1 MTTASELRSGKTQ
14 RDENFPVASWIIH
27 PRHRALILAFYNF
40 VRTADDIAD
49 HATLGETEKLAY
61 LDLMEAELLG
71 QGDSQPEAVNLR
83 RALAERS
90 MPPRHALD
98 VLIAFRMD
106 VTKLRYEN
114 WDEVIHY
121 CRYSAMPVGRF
132 MLDVHGE
139 STSTWAAS
147 DALCAGL
154 QINNHLQDCGKDYHN
169 LNRVYLPRD
178 ALAAAGASVEALGAA
193 RSSAPLLQC
202 LHSLAAKTEV
212 LLNES
217 KSLAAEVK
225 DFRLG
230 LEISVIQ
237 AFADKI
243 VNLLK
248 VRDPLSETVHL
259 GPTQLLIHILGGAVI
274 GLLELPR
281 APQLRDGKL
290 MPGLRRLELGDRLPE
305 GDLIRPRVDGE
316 KQVALMNHLPILEAD
331 GHERS
336 ADLRAQRNR
345 IDGGELPEESCRG
358 GDRFLQRKTNRHRRR
373 RRRRRS
379 GCRLI
384 TLPCEPTPDGDQYRQ
399 YADPKKGA
407 SPTAATRRRGTIFPR
422 IRQFLDIRFRHGEM
436 RHALTFQQT
445 ACATKAALAFLS
457 LVIFNPSRGMG
468 RTAVIPRPS
477 GQAGFCTPIQP
488 RYS

>member
-1 MTTASELRSGKTQ
+1 MTSASELRSGKTH

-49 HATLGETEKLAY
+49 HATLAERDKLNY
-61 LDLMEAELLG
+61 LDLLEAELLG

-83 RALAERS
+83 AALAQRS

-154 QINNHLQDCGKDYHN
+154 QINNHLQDCGKDYRD

-178 ALAAAGASVEALGAA
+178 ALAAAGASVEALGQKQA
-193 RSSAPLLQC
+193 STPLLQC
-202 LHSLAAKTEV
+202 LHSLAARTEI

-217 KSLAAEVK
+217 KPLSAEVR
-225 DFRLG
+225 DLRLG

-243 VNLLK
+243 VRLLK
-248 VRDPLSETVHL
+248 VRDPLSQTVHL
-259 GPTQLLIHILGGAVI
+259 GPTELIAHSLGGLA
-274 GLLELPR
+274 
-281 APQLRDGKL
+281 
-290 MPGLRRLELGDRLPE
+290 
-305 GDLIRPRVDGE
+305 
-316 KQVALMNHLPILEAD
+316 
-331 GHERS
+331 
-336 ADLRAQRNR
+336 
-345 IDGGELPEESCRG
+345 
-358 GDRFLQRKTNRHRRR
+358 
-373 RRRRRS
+373 
-379 GCRLI
+379 
-384 TLPCEPTPDGDQYRQ
+384 
-399 YADPKKGA
+399 
-407 SPTAATRRRGTIFPR
+407 
-422 IRQFLDIRFRHGEM
+422 GEM
-436 RHALTFQQT
+436 ARRAVGRRPVS
-445 ACATKAALAFLS
+445 KPAAGA
-457 LVIFNPSRGMG
+457 
-468 RTAVIPRPS
+468 
-477 GQAGFCTPIQP
+477 
-488 RYS
+488 